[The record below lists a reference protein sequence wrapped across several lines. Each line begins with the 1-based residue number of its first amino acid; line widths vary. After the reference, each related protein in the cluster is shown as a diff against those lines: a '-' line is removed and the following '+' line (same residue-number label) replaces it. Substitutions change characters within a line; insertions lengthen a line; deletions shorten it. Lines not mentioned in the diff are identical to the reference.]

1 MASALSRIGGH
12 GTSEGG
18 DGLKVLP
25 LLQLML
31 RVKPCWA
38 ICMMVQ
44 DVGSLLGRAGC
55 RLRRNGGEEA
65 NPPCSGAHPDW
76 KCSRQGSALAVACR
90 TLVLK
95 LRNPKDGWVTGMA
108 DIQ

>member
-1 MASALSRIGGH
+1 MTPALSQIGGN
-12 GTSEGG
+12 GTSKGG

-31 RVKPCWA
+31 CVEP
-38 ICMMVQ
+38 CMMVQ

-65 NPPCSGAHPDW
+65 DPPCSGAHPDW
-76 KCSRQGSALAVACR
+76 KMFQ
-90 TLVLK
+90 
-95 LRNPKDGWVTGMA
+95 TGFGA
-108 DIQ
+108 RRSLQDPGPEAKEPQ